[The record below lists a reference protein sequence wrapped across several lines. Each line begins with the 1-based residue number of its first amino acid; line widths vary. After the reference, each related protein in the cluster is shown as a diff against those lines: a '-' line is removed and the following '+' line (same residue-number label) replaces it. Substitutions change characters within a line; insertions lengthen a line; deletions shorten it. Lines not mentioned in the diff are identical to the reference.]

1 MARIPSPED
10 IARRRRSASQELN
23 VQRVIAQKTAARGTS
38 NRTPDEIEIISQQAE
53 QDRLNAALPQPAD
66 YQDQVVEQE
75 FGEETFTPLDSSF
88 LSPFAVFNPTTSIYA
103 LDASTGTQKIFNYI
117 DANDTLA
124 QSTNG
129 DWTVGVPAGFPGY
142 ADFVIDT
149 VGNAYF
155 VARQGAPRSITKPP
169 ATVNSQ
175 YTHLSSNCISRLP
188 FGASSSLPRVPQ
200 ALVSSPWN
208 DAKSAQREFFAFTND
223 STIDIDPRYRGAAAG
238 ASGTTVLYVTNSQRN
253 NIVKVVYTQTVL
265 VNRYPSPSTFTTSC
279 RAMIIAGTGDNNPG
293 PTQTGWGDGPGLQA
307 TFNNP
312 TGLCVDIKGNIYV
325 ADTNNSR
332 IRKISIVQGTPDQ
345 TTADYEVVTIAG
357 SSTTLALDMPTK
369 VSVDDALNIYVFD
382 KTHIKVL
389 KNLETI
395 DNPVYGTSWTQTIA
409 RSSLPSAGDVLGFT
423 VQLEGANYTS
433 NSNNALFFTYANSN
447 NINKLV
453 YNTITNTIQPV
464 SAFAISNPRTPAR
477 SLLALAF
484 PERAPW
490 TENTPVP
497 TPTLTTGV
505 QGVNPTPTPTASRQ
519 APGPTPTNT
528 PTVTQVSVPV
538 LYNIES
544 TTINTFRAFPGSPR
558 NVPVQLGNW
567 KWYFTGIANDCTEV
581 FLAYTKDGRNWTS
594 IKGTK
599 ENGRTITV
607 ESVDMDDAF
616 YLVQVVEANGSRR
629 AVSGT
634 ARFNPKRSIFL
645 PAAGIL
651 QTQTPSRST
660 PTPTATPSPTPGFI
674 RPTPTPTP
682 AAGVGRIV
690 NVTGEPGTNKL
701 TIHYQPWDINSPVYF
716 MIGDSAAGAIG
727 GTGPVVPDQQAGGIV
742 GPVTKT
748 SNPKNSSGTIRPI
761 TVTLTEPYYHVK
773 NINHLIQMVEVR
785 STGTIPGTRTPYTS
799 LPISSPTR
807 WSRSS
812 AVVRFNPY
820 FQTFS
825 ATTAFPDSSIGE
837 NNNP

>member
-10 IARRRRSASQELN
+10 IARRRRGASQELN
-23 VQRVIAQKTAARGTS
+23 VQRVIAQKTASRGTS
-38 NRTPDEIEIISQQAE
+38 NRTPDEIQIISQQAE
-53 QDRLNAALPQPAD
+53 QDRLNAALPQPSD
-66 YQDQVVEQE
+66 YKDQVVEQE
-75 FGEETFTPLDSSF
+75 FGEEIFEPLDGIS

-117 DANDTLA
+117 DASDVLA
-124 QSTNG
+124 QSKNG

-142 ADFVIDT
+142 ADFCIDT

-155 VARQGAPRSITKPP
+155 VARQGAPRNITKPA

-175 YTHLSSNCISRLP
+175 YTYLSSNCISRLAY
-188 FGASSSLPRVPQ
+188 GTSSALPRVPQ
-200 ALVSSPWN
+200 AIVASPWT
-208 DAKSAQREFFAFTND
+208 DAKSTRREFFAFTAD

-238 ASGTTVLYVTNSQRN
+238 ANGTTVIYVSNSQRN
-253 NIVKVVYTQTVL
+253 NIVKIIYTQTVL

-279 RAMIIAGTGDNNPG
+279 KSMIIAGAGDDDAG
-293 PTQTGWGDGPGLQA
+293 PTQSGWGDGAGLRA

-332 IRKISIVQGTPDQ
+332 IRKISLVSGTADQ
-345 TTADYEVVTIAG
+345 ITADYEVTTIAG
-357 SSTTLALDMPTK
+357 SNTPLALDRPTK
-369 VSVDDALNIYVFD
+369 VAVDDALNVYVFD
-382 KTHIKVL
+382 ATHIKVL

-395 DNPVYGTSWTQTIA
+395 DNPVYGSSWTQTIA
-409 RSSLPSAGDVLGFT
+409 RASLPSSGDVLGFT
-423 VQLEGANYTS
+423 VQLEGANYITDS
-433 NSNNALFFTYANSN
+433 KNALFFTYANSN
-447 NINKLV
+447 NIHKLV

-490 TENTPVP
+490 TENSPVP

-505 QGVNPTPTPTASRQ
+505 QGVDPTPTPTASRQ

-544 TTINTFRAFPGSPR
+544 TTINIMRAVAGRRS
-558 NVPVQLGNW
+558 VPAQLGNW
-567 KWYFTGIANDCTEV
+567 KWSFTGIANDCTEV
-581 FLAYTKDGRNWTS
+581 FLAYTKDGRNWKS
-594 IKGTK
+594 INGTK
-599 ENGRTITV
+599 DNGRTITV

-634 ARFNPKRSIFL
+634 ARFNPKRNIFL
-645 PAAGIL
+645 PAAGVV

-682 AAGVGRIV
+682 AAGAGRIV
-690 NVTGEPGTNKL
+690 NVTGQAGTNKL
-701 TIHYQPWDINSPVYF
+701 TIHYQPWDINSAVYF
-716 MIGDSAAGAIG
+716 MIGDSATGAIG
-727 GTGPVVPDQQAGGIV
+727 GTGPVVPDQQAGGVV

-761 TVTLTEPYYHVK
+761 TITLTEPYYHVK
-773 NINHLIQMVEVR
+773 NLNHLIQMVEVR
-785 STGTIPGTRTPYTS
+785 TSGTIPGTTRLYTS
-799 LPISSPTR
+799 LPVYDTTR

-812 AVVRFNPY
+812 SVVRFNPY

-825 ATTAFPDSSIGE
+825 ATAAFPDASIGE